1 MYMRSA
7 HFFQIGQ
14 KVKRVNRGGIITPDG
29 TEYGVV
35 YQWNGQGG
43 IESRF
48 KIVSAEA
55 TQQFAWLPG
64 SELVSADAD
73 PEFPDT
79 ATSRIVLQRA
89 HIQNK
94 VGGRR
99 KHRRTKRARRNRR
112 RSTRRS

>member
-14 KVKRVNRGGIITPDG
+14 KVKRVNRGGIISPNG

-48 KIVSAEA
+48 KVVSAEA
-55 TQQFAWLPG
+55 TQQFEWLPG
-64 SELVSADAD
+64 SELESAEAD
-73 PEFPDT
+73 PEFPNT
-79 ATSRIVLQRA
+79 STSRVVLQRA
-89 HIQNK
+89 HTQNA